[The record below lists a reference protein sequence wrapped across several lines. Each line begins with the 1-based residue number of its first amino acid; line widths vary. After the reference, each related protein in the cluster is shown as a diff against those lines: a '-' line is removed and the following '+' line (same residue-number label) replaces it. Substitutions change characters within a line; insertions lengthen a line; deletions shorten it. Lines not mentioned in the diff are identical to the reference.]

1 VVGVTSAFWDDL
13 AEDLQDPEF
22 VREYVT
28 ESVRIAAI
36 DTIMNALDDARTT
49 AGLSKA
55 ELARAVGADP
65 ATVRRLFSNDRVN
78 PTLGTLAEIAAV
90 LGFRISIEP
99 LPAAE
104 REAVTNSLRAG
115 RITKT
120 AAKRVDRMRW
130 SRRIRVGAA

>member
-1 VVGVTSAFWDDL
+1 MTSAFWDDL
-13 AEDLQDPEF
+13 AADLQDPEF
-22 VREYVT
+22 VREYIT

-36 DTIMNALDDARTT
+36 DTIMNALDEARTA

-55 ELARAVGADP
+55 ELARAVGTDP
-65 ATVRRLFSNDRVN
+65 ATMRRLFSSNRAN

-104 REAVTNSLRAG
+104 REAVTHSLRAG
-115 RITKT
+115 RVTKT
-120 AAKRVDRMRW
+120 AAKRVERMRR
-130 SRRIRVGAA
+130 SRRVRVGTA